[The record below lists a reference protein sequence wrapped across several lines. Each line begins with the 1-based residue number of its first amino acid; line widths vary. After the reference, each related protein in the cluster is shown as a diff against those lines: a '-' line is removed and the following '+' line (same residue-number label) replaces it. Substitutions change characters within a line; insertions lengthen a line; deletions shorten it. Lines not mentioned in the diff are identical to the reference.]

1 LHEAAQAIANGD
13 LRVTHS
19 LRSIPDN
26 SVMASIE
33 QMRLKLNEV
42 MRTLQHSSGVIADDT
57 SQLSVGN
64 LELSSRTTQQAAA
77 LQETASAMEEMTGT
91 VRMSEEKRHACR
103 GSLQPGAEN
112 CPAWWSDG

>member
-1 LHEAAQAIANGD
+1 
-13 LRVTHS
+13 
-19 LRSIPDN
+19 
-26 SVMASIE
+26 MASIE
-33 QMRLKLNEV
+33 QMRVKLNEV

-91 VRMSEEKRHACR
+91 VRMSEETPCVPRKSPVRCRKPLSMVARWSVSWWTAWGNSRHQR
-103 GSLQPGAEN
+103 QGSGHHH
-112 CPAWWSDG
+112 GH